1 MNWYVK
7 VLKNFA
13 NFSGRARRKEYWM
26 FALISFVI
34 SLILGFIDG
43 AIHTTLVIGPGQPI
57 GIIQSIYGL
66 VVLIPGLAVGVRRLH
81 DINKSG
87 WMLLVALIP
96 LVGAIWLLVLLAT
109 NGTPGENNYGPDP
122 KAEEGSSNPIVS

>member
-26 FALISFVI
+26 FVLINLAI
-34 SLILGFIDG
+34 SIVLGIIDG
-43 AIHTTLVIGPGQPI
+43 MIHSTIQLGPGQTV

-66 VVLIPGLAVGVRRLH
+66 IVLIPGLAVAVRRLH
-81 DINKSG
+81 DIDKSG

-96 LVGAIWLLVLLAT
+96 LVGAIWLIVLFAT
-109 NGTPGENNYGPDP
+109 NGTSGDNNYGPDP
-122 KAEEGSSNPIVS
+122 KAEGASSNPIVS